1 MTTSQVSRNKGMQ
14 KKRVLIVDDDPVFVK
29 LLQTDLHVAGYEA
42 LSAKDGYKGIEA
54 AQKELP
60 DLIIM
65 DIDLPKMNG
74 YEAAKS
80 IKAAPE
86 TAGTPIVAVTART
99 VKFSAEMA
107 EEAGCADFI
116 TKPYR
121 LNFIRERLA
130 PFL

>member
-1 MTTSQVSRNKGMQ
+1 MT
-14 KKRVLIVDDDPVFVK
+14 KKILIVDDEETSRK
-29 LLQTDLHVAGYEA
+29 ILSIALEGRERTLLYAVDGVEA
-42 LSAKDGYKGIEA
+42 VETALREK
-54 AQKELP
+54 P

-65 DIDLPKMNG
+65 DIDLPRMNG
-74 YEAAKS
+74 YEAAKR

-107 EEAGCADFI
+107 EEAGCVDFI

-121 LNFIRERLA
+121 LNFIRDRLA
-130 PFL
+130 PLL